1 MTTKLDLIR
10 TLKTETD
17 KLTIDIED
25 LFYRIDKIKQFLD
38 LMYDVTLKD
47 QFHNEQQQQIKKRQK
62 GSI

>member
-10 TLKTETD
+10 ILKTETD

-47 QFHNEQQQQIKKRQK
+47 QFHNEQQQQIQKRQK